1 MLAIALSLAACL
13 GWGVSDFLGGL
24 KSRQLPSLTVL
35 IVANIFGTVLISA
48 IVLLRGVPLPLH
60 PQLLWAAGGG
70 LSGLLAMLMLYRGFA
85 LGSMSIIAPLSASGI
100 LLPVIWG
107 LFLGESLS
115 LIKYLGIAA
124 AVCGIICAA
133 REMDPFSHKKK
144 LTRGLHLALG
154 AALGFGLFFIF
165 MDRACEI
172 DPYWA
177 ALIMRISYG
186 LFPLFMIPFIRP
198 SFRVDPSD
206 LPGIAFIGIAD
217 ALAGFSFALATTIGL
232 LSVVS
237 VVGSLYP
244 AVTVILSTTL
254 LHERQQ
260 AVQYLG
266 VGLAL
271 TGVVLLSL

>member
-35 IVANIFGTVLISA
+35 IVANIFGTVLIGA
-48 IVLLRGVPLPLH
+48 IVLLRWVPPPLH
-60 PQLLWAAGGG
+60 PDLLWAVGGG

-85 LGSMSIIAPLSASGI
+85 VGSMSIIAPLSASGI
-100 LLPVIWG
+100 ILPVIWG
-107 LFLGESLS
+107 LFQGEALDF
-115 LIKYLGIAA
+115 LKYLGIAA
-124 AVCGIICAA
+124 AILGIICAA
-133 REMDPFSHKKK
+133 REKDPFSHKKQ

-154 AALGFGLFFIF
+154 AALGFGLFFIL

-186 LFPLFMIPFIRP
+186 VFPLFMIPWARP
-198 SFRVDPSD
+198 SFRVDSSD